1 MSEFLTESN
10 DEQNNT
16 GLSDGHP
23 VKVYMEENSLI
34 QETINQIND
43 INIVENFE
51 QFLKLF
57 DKLCT
62 IEKHYARK
70 ENQLFPYLETYGW
83 TSPSQNMWAMH
94 DNVRDIIREIKKFIN
109 DTEQEKDIV
118 QISQLLQQV
127 FSVINHLIQVE
138 EHRLLPNAM
147 GMLSEQD
154 WKDMRGGDE
163 EIGWMF
169 ETAPTPYPEIS
180 KEVYIHPGEDTKR
193 RKLPFSL
200 DGRIKLNEGYM
211 LEDQLNFMLQFMP
224 VDLTYV
230 DENDI
235 VIFYNRGENR
245 VFPRSAGIIGRE
257 VKFCHPPK
265 SVDQV
270 LMILREF
277 KAGRRDE
284 AEFWIEFK
292 DKFIHIQY
300 FAIRDDEGTYK
311 GVIEMSQDVTHI
323 RNLKGQQRLLDWE

>member
-1 MSEFLTESN
+1 MEFLGTNNNSN
-10 DEQNNT
+10 
-16 GLSDGHP
+16 LPDGHP
-23 VKVYMEENSLI
+23 VKVYLDENRLI
-34 QETINQIND
+34 RDIIENINN
-43 INIVENFE
+43 ININENFQ
-51 QFLKLF
+51 QFLIF
-57 DKLCT
+57 FEQLCL

-83 TSPSQNMWAMH
+83 TSPSQNMWAFH
-94 DNVRDIIREIKKFIN
+94 DQIRDEIRALKKEIQKEE
-109 DTEQEKDIV
+109 DKDIV
-118 QISQLLQQV
+118 EISQNLQML
-127 FSVINHLIQVE
+127 FRSIDHLMQVE
-138 EHRLLPNAM
+138 ENRLLPNALN
-147 GMLSEQD
+147 MLSEDD
-154 WKDMRGGDE
+154 WKEMREGDE

-169 ETAPTPYPEIS
+169 DKAPTKYPAPTTE
-180 KEVYIHPGEDTKR
+180 YIHPSQDRKK

-200 DGRIKLNEGYM
+200 DGRIRLDEGYL
-211 LEDQLNFMLQFMP
+211 LEEQLNLMLQFMP

-235 VIFYNRGENR
+235 VVFYNRGDNR

-292 DKFIHIQY
+292 GKFIHIQY
-300 FAIRDDEGTYK
+300 FAIRDKDNNYK

-323 RNLKGQQRLLDWE
+323 RNLKGEQRLLDWE

>member
-1 MSEFLTESN
+1 MSEFL
-10 DEQNNT
+10 NT
-16 GLSDGHP
+16 NEDDTNLPAGHP
-23 VKVYMEENSLI
+23 VRVYMDENRLI
-34 QETINQIND
+34 QNIIENINSV
-43 INIVENFE
+43 NIQDNFE
-51 QFLKLF
+51 QFLIF
-57 DKLCT
+57 FEQLCL

-83 TSPSQNMWAMH
+83 TSPSQNMWEMH
-94 DNVRDIIREIKKFIN
+94 DNIRDDIRAIKKAIEDKN
-109 DTEQEKDIV
+109 ILI
-118 QISQLLQQV
+118 ISQTLEQV
-127 FSVINHLIQVE
+127 IRTIEHLMQVE

-147 GMLSEQD
+147 NMLSVED
-154 WKDMRGGDE
+154 WKEMRAGDE

-169 ETAPTPYPEIS
+169 DTPPASYPE
-180 KEVYIHPGEDTKR
+180 KESPEYIHPSADTKK

-200 DGRIKLNEGYM
+200 DGRIKLNEGYL
-211 LEDQLNFMLQFMP
+211 LEDQLNLMLQFMP

-235 VIFYNRGENR
+235 VLFYNRGDNR

-292 DKFIHIQY
+292 GKFIHIQY
-300 FAIRDDEGTYK
+300 FAIRDEDGTYR

-323 RNLKGQQRLLDWE
+323 RNLTGQQRLLDWE

>member
-1 MSEFLTESN
+1 MSEFLNN
-10 DEQNNT
+10 DKNDT
-16 GLSDGHP
+16 KLPSGHP
-23 VKVYMEENSLI
+23 VQVYMDENRLI
-34 QETINQIND
+34 RDTIKNINNT
-43 INIVENFE
+43 NIKEDFS
-51 QFLKLF
+51 QFLIF
-57 DKLCT
+57 FERLCL

-94 DNVRDIIREIKKFIN
+94 DDIREDIREIKRAIKEKNI
-109 DTEQEKDIV
+109 TTISTKLQE
-118 QISQLLQQV
+118 V
-127 FSVINHLIQVE
+127 FATIEHLIQVE
-138 EHRLLPNAM
+138 EHRLLPNAIS
-147 GMLSEQD
+147 MLSKDD
-154 WKDMRGGDE
+154 WQEMRAGEE
-163 EIGWMF
+163 EIGWMLDK
-169 ETAPTPYPEIS
+169 APEPYPQTKSPE
-180 KEVYIHPGEDTKR
+180 YIHPSADTKK

-200 DGRIKLNEGYM
+200 DGRIKLNEGYL
-211 LEDQLNFMLQFMP
+211 LEDQLNLMLQFMP

-235 VIFYNRGENR
+235 VLFYNRGENR

-292 DKFIHIQY
+292 GKFIHIQY
-300 FAIRDDEGTYK
+300 FAIRDKDGVYR

-323 RNLKGQQRLLDWE
+323 RDLKGQQRLLDWE

>member
-1 MSEFLTESN
+1 MSEFLNT
-10 DEQNNT
+10 NNNS
-16 GLSDGHP
+16 GLPDGHP
-23 VKVYMEENSLI
+23 VQVYMEENQLI
-34 QETINQIND
+34 RSIVTNINN
-43 INIVENFE
+43 INIEENFE
-51 QFLKLF
+51 QFLVF
-57 DKLCT
+57 FEQLCL

-94 DNVRDIIREIKKFIN
+94 DDIRDDIREIKKAISN
-109 DTEQEKDIV
+109 KDIV
-118 QISQLLQQV
+118 SISNNLQKV
-127 FSVINHLIQVE
+127 FRTIDHLMQVE

-147 GMLSEQD
+147 NMLSVDD
-154 WKDMRGGDE
+154 WKEMRTGDE

-169 ETAPTPYPEIS
+169 ETAPKAYPEVTES
-180 KEVYIHPGEDTKR
+180 EYIHPSADTRK

-200 DGRIKLNEGYM
+200 DGRIKLNEGYL
-211 LEDQLNFMLQFMP
+211 LEDQLNLMLQFMP

-235 VIFYNRGENR
+235 VLFYNRGDSR

-300 FAIRDDEGTYK
+300 FAIRDEDGTYR

>member
-1 MSEFLTESN
+1 MSEFLTN
-10 DEQNNT
+10 NEQNDT
-16 GLSDGHP
+16 GLPQGHP
-23 VKVYMEENSLI
+23 VLVYTEENSLI
-34 QETINQIND
+34 QNIIDTINK
-43 INIVENFE
+43 INIEDDFDKFKN
-51 QFLKLF
+51 QF

-94 DNVRDIIREIKKFIN
+94 DNVRDILRDIKKAIL
-109 DTEQEKDIV
+109 EKNTV
-118 QISQLLQQV
+118 EISTLLQQV
-127 FSVINHLIQVE
+127 FSIVINLIQIE
-138 EHRLLPNAM
+138 EHRLFPNAM
-147 GMLSEQD
+147 GMLTSQD
-154 WKDMRGGDE
+154 WKDMRSGDE
-163 EIGWMF
+163 EIGWMLDS
-169 ETAPTPYPEIS
+169 TPVPYPEVS
-180 KEVYIHPGEDTKR
+180 QDGYIHPGDDTKR

-211 LEDQLNFMLQFMP
+211 LEDQLNLMLQFMP

-270 LMILREF
+270 LLILKEF

-292 DKFIHIQY
+292 GKFIHIQY
-300 FAIRDDEGTYK
+300 FAIRDEQGTYK

-323 RNLKGQQRLLDWE
+323 RNLTGQQRLLDWE

>member
-1 MSEFLTESN
+1 MSEFLTTNE
-10 DEQNNT
+10 DE
-16 GLSDGHP
+16 LPKGHP
-23 VKVYMEENSLI
+23 VQTYLDENILI
-34 QETINQIND
+34 RQIIQNIISVD
-43 INIVENFE
+43 INNDFEKFLEYFE
-51 QFLKLF
+51 QLLK
-57 DKLCT
+57 

-94 DNVRDIIREIKKFIN
+94 DDIRDDIREIKKAIEDKN
-109 DTEQEKDIV
+109 ILA
-118 QISQLLQQV
+118 ISQKLQQV
-127 FSVINHLIQVE
+127 FRTIDHLMQVE

-147 GMLSEQD
+147 NMLSEDD
-154 WKDMRGGDE
+154 WKEMREGDE

-169 ETAPTPYPEIS
+169 DKAPENYPAIKSPE
-180 KEVYIHPGEDTKR
+180 YIHPSKDTKK

-200 DGRIKLNEGYM
+200 DGRIRLNEGYL
-211 LEDQLNFMLQFMP
+211 LEEQLNLMLQFMP

-235 VIFYNRGENR
+235 VLFYNRGDNR

-292 DKFIHIQY
+292 GKFIHIQY

>member
-1 MSEFLTESN
+1 MNEFLTTDSS
-10 DEQNNT
+10 
-16 GLSDGHP
+16 SDLPEGHP
-23 VKVYMEENSLI
+23 VSVYMKENILI
-34 QETINQIND
+34 KDIIENINNL
-43 INIVENFE
+43 NIKDNFKPFLAFFE
-51 QFLKLF
+51 Q
-57 DKLCT
+57 LCS

-94 DNVRDIIREIKKFIN
+94 DNIRDDIREIKKAIKEDNFLAI
-109 DTEQEKDIV
+109 TE
-118 QISQLLQQV
+118 LLQRV
-127 FSVINHLIQVE
+127 FATIHHLIQVE
-138 EHRLLPNAM
+138 EMRLLPNAM
-147 GMLSEQD
+147 GMLSEDD
-154 WKDMRGGDE
+154 WKEMRAGEE

-169 ETAPTPYPEIS
+169 DTPPAPYPA
-180 KEVYIHPGEDTKR
+180 KETPEYIHPSKDTKK

-200 DGRIKLNEGYM
+200 DGRIRLNEGYL
-211 LEDQLNFMLQFMP
+211 LEDQLNLMLQFMP

-235 VIFYNRGENR
+235 VLFYNRGENR

-270 LMILREF
+270 LMILKEF

-284 AEFWIEFK
+284 AEFWINFK
-292 DKFIHIQY
+292 GKFIHIQY
-300 FAIRDDEGTYK
+300 FAIRDEDGTYR

-323 RNLKGQQRLLDWE
+323 RNLTGEQRLLDWE

>member
-1 MSEFLTESN
+1 MSEFL
-10 DEQNNT
+10 NN
-16 GLSDGHP
+16 SDDSDLPAGHP
-23 VKVYMEENSLI
+23 VRVYTEENQLI
-34 QETINQIND
+34 RDTIANIQN
-43 INIVENFE
+43 INIKDNNEQFMMFFE
-51 QFLKLF
+51 Q
-57 DKLCT
+57 LCL

-83 TSPSQNMWAMH
+83 TSPSQNMWAAH
-94 DNVRDIIREIKKFIN
+94 DQVRDKIKMIWGNIKEDDFVSLTQN
-109 DTEQEKDIV
+109 
-118 QISQLLQQV
+118 LQQL
-127 FSVINHLIQVE
+127 FSSVDHLIEVE

-147 GMLSEQD
+147 TMLTEED
-154 WKDMRGGDE
+154 WKDMRTGDE

-169 ETAPTPYPEIS
+169 AEAPVAYPP
-180 KEVYIHPGEDTKR
+180 VAYIHPGEDKKR

-200 DGRIKLNEGYM
+200 EGRIKLNEGYL
-211 LEDQLNFMLQFMP
+211 LEDQLNLMLQFMP

-235 VIFYNRGENR
+235 VLFYNRGDNR

-300 FAIRDDEGTYK
+300 FAIRDDDGTYR
-311 GVIEMSQDVTHI
+311 GVIEMSQDVSHI

>member
-1 MSEFLTESN
+1 MSEFLNEGHS
-10 DEQNNT
+10 T
-16 GLSDGHP
+16 GLVAGHP
-23 VKVYMEENSLI
+23 CRVYYEENDLTRQLI
-34 QETINQIND
+34 LQIND
-43 INIVENFE
+43 LNIKDDFDT
-51 QFLKLF
+51 FLSLWEKF
-57 DKLCT
+57 CK
-62 IEKHYARK
+62 IELHYARK
-70 ENQLFPYLETYGW
+70 ENQLFPYLEKYGW
-83 TSPSQNMWAMH
+83 TSPSQNMWEFH
-94 DNVRDIIREIKKFIN
+94 DQIRAEIKEVHKAIKDN
-109 DTEQEKDIV
+109 DIV
-118 QISQLLQQV
+118 AISSTLQV
-127 FSVINHLIQVE
+127 AFKSIDHIMQVE
-138 EHRLLPNAM
+138 EHRLLPNAKE
-147 GMLSEQD
+147 MLNDDD
-154 WKDMRGGDE
+154 WKEIASSDS

-169 ETAPTPYPEIS
+169 DKAPKSYPE
-180 KEVYIHPGEDTKR
+180 YIHPGEDTVR

-200 DGRIKLNEGYM
+200 DNRIRLNEGWL
-211 LEDQLNFMLQFMP
+211 LEDQLNLMLQFMP
-224 VDLTYV
+224 VDITYV

-235 VIFYNRGENR
+235 VLFYNRGDNR

-292 DKFIHIQY
+292 GKFIHIQY